1 MTKVLNYIWRGW
13 MILLGAVLT
22 IVLGIPVLLFSIKK
36 EHYHYAY
43 IFIRLWCFGMFYG
56 MGFRYELINLTDK
69 KIDKKQQ
76 YVFISNHTS
85 IMDVMLPCILMPN
98 HPLCYVGKKELVK
111 IPIFGTIYKRICV
124 MVDRTSARSRAD
136 VYRRCAERMEEG
148 QSIVIFPEGGVPD
161 DTSVLLDSFKDGAF
175 TLSSKHQS
183 PIAVFTFVGLKEMFP
198 FDYSK
203 GRPGKVKIYFN
214 DILEPNQSAELLKA
228 EAHRNIKNVLQTR
241 I

>member
-1 MTKVLNYIWRGW
+1 M
-13 MILLGAVLT
+13 MILGAVLT
-22 IVLGIPVLLFSIKK
+22 IIMGIPVLIFSIKK

-43 IFIRLWCFGMFYG
+43 FFIRLWCFGMFYG

-85 IMDVMLPCILMPN
+85 IMDVMLPCILMPD

-111 IPIFGTIYKRICV
+111 IPIFGIIYKRICV
-124 MVDRTSARSRAD
+124 MVDRTSPRSRAD
-136 VYRRCAERMEEG
+136 VYRRCAERMKEG

-161 DTSVLLDSFKDGAF
+161 DTSVILDSFKDGAF
-175 TLSSKHQS
+175 TLSSKYQS
-183 PIAVFTFVGLKEMFP
+183 PIAVFTFAGLKKMFP

-203 GRPGKVKIYFN
+203 GHPGKVKVYFTA
-214 DILEPNQSAELLKA
+214 IIEPDQSVEMLK
-228 EAHRNIKNVLQTR
+228 EKAHHQIKNVLENS